1 MLCCV
6 VLFERWGEKDL
17 NGDLHVSVTMP
28 AIEVGTI
35 GGGTGLPAQSG
46 MLQLMGVK
54 VILKTWC
61 LLGAPDCR
69 FAGKFG

>member
-1 MLCCV
+1 M
-6 VLFERWGEKDL
+6 
-17 NGDLHVSVTMP
+17 HVSVTMP

-54 VILKTWC
+54 GNSDELPGLV
-61 LLGAPDCR
+61 
-69 FAGKFG
+69 FAFAWFVF